1 MKFQFAVC
9 GLFAISLLGGCA
21 GPQRKVTPLTHEESS
36 RPAPILA
43 PAEPESPPPAPTVE
57 IEPKPKPV
65 VTEPAKV
72 KTPVA
77 EPPEIKPAVVE
88 PAEVK
93 PAAAQ
98 PVTGWV
104 SLQDWCA
111 EHKLAAPQITTENGQ
126 TNIVIRSD
134 NGVFAFEPP
143 RRNARWNGI
152 LVGIGFSPVFTNHQ
166 TFANALDLNKVL
178 QPLLLTSNDAPR
190 KQGGIVVIDAGH
202 GGPKDGA
209 VSRDKKLKEKDLTLD
224 WARRVQ
230 KLLDGSPW
238 HVVMTRMADTDIGLS
253 NRVAV
258 AEQNKADLFI
268 SLHFNSFTNRA
279 ESGIETYCM
288 TPVGM
293 ISHVARNY
301 GDDPTVAVPNNEFD
315 IDNFLL
321 AYDLHRAMLRKTGH
335 KDRGVRR
342 ARFMTVL
349 RDQKRPAVLLEGGY
363 LSNPDEAKLIA
374 TPEYRQ
380 KLAEAV
386 AEALGVTP
394 PAISASTK

>member
-1 MKFQFAVC
+1 MNLRFAVC
-9 GLFAISLLGGCA
+9 TLLAISFLAGCA
-21 GPQRKVTPLTHEESS
+21 GPERKVTPLSREESP

-43 PAEPESPPPAPTVE
+43 PAEPEQAPPPAEVKPE
-57 IEPKPKPV
+57 PKPV
-65 VTEPAKV
+65 VV
-72 KTPVA
+72 Q
-77 EPPEIKPAVVE
+77 PPEIKPPVVE

-93 PAAAQ
+93 PAAAK

-104 SLQDWCA
+104 SLQDWC
-111 EHKLAAPQITTENGQ
+111 EQHMLAAPLITAEAGQ
-126 TNIVIRSD
+126 TNIVVRSD

-143 RRNARWNGI
+143 RRNARWNSI

-166 TFANALDLNKVL
+166 IFVNALDLNKVL
-178 QPLLLTSNDAPR
+178 QPLLLTNSISLTN
-190 KQGGIVVIDAGH
+190 GGILVIDAGH
-202 GGPKDGA
+202 GGPRDGA
-209 VSRDKKLKEKDLTLD
+209 VSHDKKLKEKDLTLD

-230 KLLDGSPW
+230 KLLDGSQW
-238 HVVMTRMADTDIGLS
+238 QVVMTRTNDSDISLS
-253 NRVAV
+253 NRVAI
-258 AEQNKADLFI
+258 AEQKKADVFI
-268 SLHFNSFTNRA
+268 SLHFNSFTNRG
-279 ESGIETYCM
+279 ESGIETYSM

-293 ISHVARNY
+293 ISHVARNF
-301 GDDPTVAVPNNEFD
+301 GDDPNIAVPNNEFD

-363 LSNPDEAKLIA
+363 ISNPEEAKLIA

-394 PAISASTK
+394 PTLTTSRQ